1 MKVRGSEEGWGLS
14 GRGGN
19 SCKLQSHGLS
29 MCIRGY
35 HTPTTS
41 TEPPHV
47 HSMSFPI
54 QDSFLIKQEEK
65 NSPTSQT
72 PYSNF
77 HPPGEI

>member
-1 MKVRGSEEGWGLS
+1 MGEGWELMQTP
-14 GRGGN
+14 N
-19 SCKLQSHGLS
+19 SWAEYVHTGVPHPHHF
-29 MCIRGY
+29 CIA
-35 HTPTTS
+35 
-41 TEPPHV
+41 PHV
-47 HSMSFPI
+47 HSMLFPI